1 MNALPLGLDE
11 PRIIRV
17 IDLETSGL
25 PDDEGAE
32 IVEVGF
38 VDVLLD
44 DLSTAR
50 SWSTLVRPAKP
61 ITPKT
66 MAVHHITN
74 DEVAAAPT
82 FAQVMPYI
90 SKGLSEHDLFCA
102 HNAKFERHFL
112 GMFRNRWVCTHKSAL
127 TIWPDF
133 ESHSNQACRYEL
145 GLSLDKALAEPPHR
159 ALPDAY
165 VTAHI
170 LIECLKQRPA
180 TELVAITESPILLR
194 TVGFGK
200 HRGKTFEELARSDK
214 GYLQWM
220 SGQEFD
226 EDVKHTVKHWL
237 GR

>member
-17 IDLETSGL
+17 VDLETTGL
-25 PDDEGAE
+25 PDDEGSE

-44 DLSTAR
+44 NLAIVKQ
-50 SWSTLVRPAKP
+50 WSTLVKP
-61 ITPKT
+61 VRAITPKT

-74 DEVAAAPT
+74 DEVASAPS
-82 FAQVMPYI
+82 FGQIIPEV

-112 GMFRNRWVCTHKSAL
+112 DMFRHRWVCTHKSAMSL
-127 TIWPDF
+127 WPNF

-145 GLSLDKALAEPPHR
+145 GLVLDKALAEPPHR

-165 VTAHI
+165 VTANI

-180 TELVAITESPILLR
+180 LDLVMITDSPVLLR
-194 TVGFGK
+194 TIGFGK
-200 HRGKTFEELARSDK
+200 HRGKTFEELAHTER

-220 SGQEFD
+220 SGQDFD